1 MKRIRRTYAYKPQPL
16 KEAAREVIRAHA
28 DVARQRRALEEA
40 IKTEESAINNL
51 VFLLQQSQT
60 KSVEVDL
67 IKFKLTKRGTLEQI
81 LNIGD

>member
-16 KEAAREVIRAHA
+16 KDAAREVLKAHA
-28 DVARQRRALEEA
+28 DVARQRKALKEA
-40 IKTEESAINNL
+40 MRTEELAINNL

-67 IKFKLTKRGTLEQI
+67 IKFKLNKSGTLEQI